1 MQEIATSADWLN
13 IPFDSPKDIKLYIYF
28 EKEELDKLKVG
39 YIPRVMENKW
49 FAYFESNTLYIH
61 RSWTGFEVYRIEF
74 SCFENG
80 YFSSKFWVESNPE
93 KYSAPEEMEYINF
106 SNFMEFYFPE
116 VRFKLM

>member
-49 FAYFESNTLYIH
+49 FA
-61 RSWTGFEVYRIEF
+61 
-74 SCFENG
+74 
-80 YFSSKFWVESNPE
+80 
-93 KYSAPEEMEYINF
+93 
-106 SNFMEFYFPE
+106 
-116 VRFKLM
+116 